1 MQRQLRLRVRGSG
14 GARHDVIVSYDRGV
28 LVREVAHALIRRFP
42 AEAMAADPEI
52 SHRRGPLTLIGQS
65 VDGDALEMLDPGAPV
80 DHSGV
85 QPGWEVSV
93 VREFATAVSSVTRVT
108 PILGVA
114 EVLDGAGQ
122 GDRFSLV
129 AGANSVGRGAR
140 NRIRLSDR
148 SVSRR
153 HCVIDVGDRAVLRD
167 LASVNGLIA
176 DGIPVPSVAVPAP
189 GTREV
194 RIGDVGLRV
203 RIDATGT
210 GPLVAAGT
218 VAVPPRSTHKAHT
231 PPPRVVPRF
240 AATERVLPKPPAR
253 PAPARVPLVAM
264 IAPAVLGIAMWFVT
278 ESVTSLVFAA
288 LSPVLAGAAWGIER
302 VSRRAGER
310 HEGARFQAAIASER
324 QELAAAQ
331 EREIVA
337 RSSAA
342 PSSREVLRAVQ
353 HRTRVLWTRR
363 VEHDTFL
370 AVRLGTGR
378 AVSRTRLTAPEDGS
392 ADERAQLNALVSDF
406 AHIEPVPIV
415 ERLTEAGSLAVCGLG
430 EETLGA
436 ARALVM
442 QLVCLHSPA
451 DLRLVGFADAAT
463 GADWAWLGWIPHVD
477 AAASALNVPHLVDD
491 ATGASAL
498 ISALE
503 NETSRRTVAERTRS
517 SIIVALVLSDAHVDR
532 ARLIR
537 VAEHG
542 PDVGIHSVWVVRDC
556 SDAPAACRTYVEC
569 DGVSGRVGSVRT
581 GDTVPL
587 RSVESVDADAAERTA
602 RRMAPLFDAGAPP
615 VASEGLPEAV
625 ELRDLHEVDLTAG
638 AEAILCGWRANGS
651 IRADWRPGRHRDPS
665 PLIATLGQSAN
676 GALRID
682 LRADG
687 PHALVGGTTGSGK
700 SEFLQTWIMSLAASL
715 SPEQLTFLLFDYKG
729 GAAFAACA
737 SLPHTVGLVTD
748 LSADL
753 VHRAL
758 TSLRAEL
765 RHREAL
771 LAEAGAKDLLSLERL
786 SRTTAPPALVIVI
799 DEFAALASEVPEFVD
814 GVVDIAQR
822 GRSLGL
828 HLIMATQRPAGVITE
843 NLRANTRIRVA
854 LRMADERES
863 RDVIGTTHAAE
874 IPLTA
879 PGRGAVRFGTD
890 APIPFQTGR
899 LGGAGQSRRAKSTVS
914 ITGLG
919 FGNRAAP
926 GSADS
931 AEPENRPDRVDEL
944 ERLRLAIGGAAEAAA
959 LPDPRRPWVDPLPE
973 MLPLG
978 DVPADARERRAG
990 AVAIGLVDLP
1000 EQQRQ
1005 TALTIDLPAV
1015 GHVAIMGAGGTGK
1028 THALVMIACELGRSS
1043 PVMHPIEIYG
1053 IDATNGQLECLSSL
1067 PMTVAVASISNMELV
1082 TRIIDRLHGLLD
1094 TPSGGG
1100 VRAVLLLE
1108 GLGAFREATESSV
1121 GPAPLFAR
1129 FTELVVRGR
1138 AAGVHV
1144 ILTTDRP
1151 AAVPAAL
1158 AANLQLRFALR
1169 LVSESDQAL
1178 LGLRVGG
1185 LEDAPP
1191 GRGFILGSHET
1202 FQFALLASRADGE
1215 GLRQAVARCAQDLE
1229 CSGHPRVPRLHN
1241 APRRISLAALPV
1253 TLDEAPVIGIETV
1266 GLSPVTMTT
1275 AGLGLI
1281 IGPPSSGLTTALRTC
1296 VTAWTRW
1303 SAERGVA
1310 AEAVLLSF
1318 GRSALS
1324 GASVW
1329 SRTAVGAVAVMP
1341 MVDQLLAALDSAARE
1356 QPEHL
1361 RSRSALRTLIVVE
1374 RPAECDDER
1383 VLSRLAAL
1391 ASAIKRSD
1399 MVMLVES
1406 DPGAAPYP
1414 FGAAIRHPRWGI
1426 SLQPDPADGSGPF
1439 RESFPRRARNE
1450 DPPGRGLLIRTGRVS
1465 EVQIADPSEVWE
1477 ATGVGE

>member
-14 GARHDVIVSYDRGV
+14 GARHDVAVSHEKGV
-28 LVREVAHALIRRFP
+28 LVRDVAHALIRRFP
-42 AEAMAADPEI
+42 EEATAADPEI
-52 SHRRGPLTLIGQS
+52 SHRRGTLTLIGQS

-80 DHSGV
+80 EHSGV
-85 QPGWEVSV
+85 QSGWEVSV
-93 VREFATAVSSVTRVT
+93 IREFATAVASATRVT

-114 EVLDGAGQ
+114 EVLDGAGR

-129 AGANSVGRGAR
+129 AGANSVGRGAH

-153 HCVIDVGDRAVLRD
+153 HCVIDVGDRAVIRD
-167 LASVNGLIA
+167 LASVNGVIA
-176 DGIPVPSVAVPAP
+176 DGVPVPSVAVPAQ

-194 RIGDVGLRV
+194 RIGDVGLRI
-203 RIDATGT
+203 RIDALGHVPSAVEGT
-210 GPLVAAGT
+210 A
-218 VAVPPRSTHKAHT
+218 AVPPRSTHEAHT

-253 PAPARVPLVAM
+253 PAPARVPLATM

-310 HEGARFQAAIASER
+310 HEGARFQTAIAFDR

-331 EREIVA
+331 KREVVA

-342 PSSREVLRAVQ
+342 PATPEILRAVQ
-353 HRTRVLWTRR
+353 YRTRVLWTRR

-370 AVRLGTGR
+370 VVRLGTGR
-378 AVSRTRLTAPEDGS
+378 AASRTRLTVPEDGS
-392 ADERAQLNALVSDF
+392 AAERAQLNALVSDF
-406 AHIEPVPIV
+406 AYIEPVPIV
-415 ERLTEAGSLAVCGLG
+415 ERLTEAGAVAVCGLG

-436 ARALVM
+436 ARALIM
-442 QLVCLHSPA
+442 QLVGLHSPA
-451 DLRLVGFADAAT
+451 DLQLAAFADAAT
-463 GADWAWLGWIPHVD
+463 GLDWAWLGWLPHAD
-477 AAASALNVPHLVDD
+477 AAASGLGVTHLVDD
-491 ATGASAL
+491 AAGASAL

-503 NETSRRTVAERTRS
+503 KELSRRADAERTKS
-517 SIIVALVLSDAHVDR
+517 PILVVLVLSDAHVAR
-532 ARLIR
+532 ARLLRI
-537 VAEHG
+537 AEHG
-542 PDVGIHSVWVVRDC
+542 PDVGIHSVWVVRHS

-569 DGVSGRVGSVRT
+569 DSASGRVGSVRT
-581 GDTVPL
+581 GNTVPL

-615 VASEGLPEAV
+615 AMSEGLPATV

-638 AEAILCGWRANGS
+638 AEAILRGWRATES
-651 IRADWRPGRHRDPS
+651 VRADWHPGRHRNPS
-665 PLIATLGQSAN
+665 PLTATLGQ
-676 GALRID
+676 GAGGPLQID

-700 SEFLQTWIMSLAASL
+700 SDFLQTWIMSLAASL
-715 SPEQLTFLLFDYKG
+715 SPEQVTFLLFDFKG

-765 RHREAL
+765 RYREAL
-771 LAEAGAKDLLSLERL
+771 LAEAGAKDLLSLERV
-786 SRTTAPPALVIVI
+786 SHTAAPPALVIVI
-799 DEFAALASEVPEFVD
+799 DEFAALASEEPEFVD

-828 HLIMATQRPAGVITE
+828 HLIMSTQRPAGVITD
-843 NLRANTRIRVA
+843 NLRANTRIRIA

-890 APIPFQTGR
+890 APVLFQTGR
-899 LGGAGQSRRAKSTVS
+899 LGGAGQSRRARATVS
-914 ITGLG
+914 VTGLG
-919 FGNRAAP
+919 FGEREAP
-926 GSADS
+926 GSAVT
-931 AEPENRPDRVDEL
+931 AESENRPDRVAEL

-959 LPDPRRPWVDPLPE
+959 VPAPRRPWLDPLPRVLLLDE
-973 MLPLG
+973 
-978 DVPADARERRAG
+978 VPPSPPERRAG
-990 AVAIGLVDLP
+990 AVVIGLVDLP
-1000 EQQRQ
+1000 ERQ
-1005 TALTIDLPAV
+1005 LQPVLSIDFPAV
-1015 GHVAIMGAGGTGK
+1015 GHVAIIGAGGTGK
-1028 THALVMIACELGRSS
+1028 TSAVVMMACELARASS
-1043 PVMHPIEIYG
+1043 PKHPIEIYA
-1053 IDATNGQLECLSSL
+1053 IDAAGGELECLSPL
-1067 PMTVAVASISNMELV
+1067 PMTAAVASISNMELV
-1082 TRIIDRLHGLLD
+1082 TRIIDRLHSLLD
-1094 TPSGGG
+1094 TPCNGRVS
-1100 VRAVLLLE
+1100 AVLILE
-1108 GLGAFREATESSV
+1108 GLSAFREATESTAVST
-1121 GPAPLFAR
+1121 PLYAR
-1129 FTELVVRGR
+1129 FAELVARGR

-1144 ILTTDRP
+1144 VLTTDRP
-1151 AAVPAAL
+1151 AAIPAAL
-1158 AANLQLRFALR
+1158 AAHLEMRLALR

-1185 LEDAPP
+1185 LDDAPP
-1191 GRGFILGSHET
+1191 GRGFILGSHTT
-1202 FQFALLASRADGE
+1202 FQLALLASPEERR
-1215 GLRQAVARCAQDLE
+1215 GLRQVVARCAQDLE
-1229 CSGHPRVPRLHN
+1229 CSGHRRVPRLRN

-1253 TLDEAPVIGIETV
+1253 TLDEAPVIGIETA
-1266 GLSPVTMTT
+1266 GLSPVTMPTR
-1275 AGLGLI
+1275 GLCLVV
-1281 IGPPSSGLTTALRTC
+1281 GPPSSGLTTALRTC

-1303 SAERGVA
+1303 SSKCGSTAET
-1310 AEAVLLSF
+1310 VLLSF
-1318 GRSALS
+1318 GRSGLS
-1324 GASVW
+1324 GACAW
-1329 SRTAVGAVAVMP
+1329 NRTAVGAVAVLP
-1341 MVDQLLAALDSAARE
+1341 VVEELLAALDGAARE
-1356 QPEHL
+1356 QPEPTC
-1361 RSRSALRTLIVVE
+1361 SRSALRTLIVVE
-1374 RPAECDDER
+1374 RSAECDDER

-1391 ASAIKRSD
+1391 VGAIKRSD

-1406 DPGAAPYP
+1406 DPSAAPYP

-1426 SLQPDPADGSGPF
+1426 SLKPDPADGSGPF
-1439 RESFPRRARNE
+1439 RESLPRRARDE

-1477 ATGVGE
+1477 AMGAEG